1 MGMVILAHAF
11 GARYDLP
18 VPLLYFVL
26 GGAAVV
32 VVTFLVVLPTTTTP
46 APSPTAGDG
55 GYVDPRRPLGA
66 AFGVIGWAF
75 LIGCGLFG
83 SQAIPENILPTLF
96 WLILWI
102 AVPISCAVVGDWTP
116 WLNPLATIARAA
128 DRPGL
133 RRALLGGPEL
143 GWPGWLSWWP
153 AVFFFFVAA
162 SGELIYNLWATRPLV
177 TAVGLL
183 LYAFLTAVGS
193 VIFGAEAWLSRGEVF
208 SVLFSTW
215 GRLGWWRLGRPGPDG
230 FLGGLEQDI
239 EASAGRIT
247 FVLLMLMSV
256 TFDGLLATPY
266 WKRLELQL
274 PPDFSVG
281 SIRYIVLAEAAFIAL
296 VALAWSVFGL
306 FSLVVRR
313 GGGLGGGVRSVLANL
328 LASLVPIAFGYLVA
342 HNLDYLL
349 VNGQLLIPL
358 VGNPTGRA
366 QWLPA
371 PFNDHYVIHQQP
383 VPPWSIWY
391 LQVGLIVIVHM
402 AAVVIAH
409 RRLARSAPDE
419 NRARRSEWPWTTA
432 MVGYTMTSLWLL
444 ALPIVKGG

>member
-1 MGMVILAHAF
+1 MILAHAF

-32 VVTFLVVLPTTTTP
+32 IVTFLVVLPTPMTRAP
-46 APSPTAGDG
+46 AATAGDG
-55 GYVDPRRPLGA
+55 GYVEPRNPLTA
-66 AFGVIGWAF
+66 AVGMVCFGF
-75 LIGCGLFG
+75 LVGCGLVG
-83 SQAIPENILPTLF
+83 SQAIPENILPTMF

-116 WLNPLATIARAA
+116 WVNPFASIARAA

-133 RRALLGGPEL
+133 RRVLLGGPEL
-143 GWPGWLSWWP
+143 AWPGWLSWWP
-153 AVFFFFVAA
+153 AVLFFFLTA
-162 SGELIYNLWATRPLV
+162 SGELVFNLWATRPAV
-177 TAVGLL
+177 TAAALL
-183 LYAFLTAVGS
+183 IYAFLTALGS
-193 VIFGAEAWLSRGEVF
+193 LVFGAEAWLSRGEVF
-208 SVLFSTW
+208 SVLYSTW
-215 GRLGWWRLGRPGPDG
+215 GRLGWFRLGRPGRAG
-230 FLGGLEQDI
+230 FFRGLEQTI
-239 EASAGRIT
+239 EASPARIT
-247 FVLLMLMSV
+247 LVLLMLMSV

-281 SIRYIVLAEAAFIAL
+281 SIRYILLAEAAFIAL
-296 VALAWSVFGL
+296 VVAAWSLFGL
-306 FSLVVRR
+306 FSMVVR
-313 GGGLGGGVRSVLANL
+313 GVGGLSGSVRGVLANL
-328 LASLVPIAFGYLVA
+328 LPSLVPIAFGYLVA

-371 PFNDHYVIHQQP
+371 PFTDSYVIHRQP
-383 VPPWSIWY
+383 IPPWSIWY

-409 RRLARSAPDE
+409 RHLARRAPDQL
-419 NRARRSEWPWTTA
+419 RARRSEWPWTTA

-444 ALPIVKGG
+444 ALPVVKGG

>member
-1 MGMVILAHAF
+1 VVILAHAF

-18 VPLLYFVL
+18 VPLLYFIL
-26 GGAAVV
+26 SGAAVV
-32 VVTFLVVLPTTTTP
+32 VVTFLVILPTRSE
-46 APSPTAGDG
+46 PSPSPVAVDG
-55 GYVDPRRPLGA
+55 GYVAPDSPVGPA
-66 AFGVIGWAF
+66 IGVVGF
-75 LIGCGLFG
+75 VLLIGCGLVG
-83 SQAIPENILPTLF
+83 SRAIAENILPTMF

-116 WLNPLATIARAA
+116 WVNPFAAVARVAG
-128 DRPGL
+128 RRGL
-133 RRALLGGPEL
+133 RRVLLGGPEL
-143 GWPGWLSWWP
+143 AWPRWLSWWP
-153 AVFFFFVAA
+153 AVFFFLVVA
-162 SGELIYNLWATRPLV
+162 SGELVYNQWATRPEV
-177 TAVGLL
+177 TAAGLL
-183 LYAFLTAVGS
+183 IYAFLNALGS
-193 VIFGAEAWLSRGEVF
+193 VIFGAEAWLGRGEVF

-215 GRLGWWRLGRPGPDG
+215 GRLGWWRMGRPGRSG
-230 FLGGLEQDI
+230 FLGGLEQAV
-239 EASAGRIT
+239 ESSAARIT

-274 PPDFSVG
+274 PPDYSVG
-281 SIRYIVLAEAAFIAL
+281 SIRYIVLAEAAFIVLLA
-296 VALAWSVFGL
+296 VAWSLFGS
-306 FSLVVRR
+306 FSMVVRR
-313 GGGLGGGVRSVLANL
+313 LGALSGDVREVLANL
-328 LASLVPIAFGYLVA
+328 LPSLVPIAFGYLVA

-358 VGNPTGRA
+358 AGNPTGRA

-371 PFNDHYVIHQQP
+371 PFDDRYAIHRQP
-383 VPPWSIWY
+383 IPPWSIWY

-409 RRLARSAPDE
+409 RRLAGQVPDGT
-419 NRARRSEWPWTTA
+419 RARRSEWPWTAA